1 MVEGSVKFYNV
12 KKRFGFIQGDDGKDY
27 FVHLSGIE
35 PGQRIKE
42 GDKVDFE
49 VASDER
55 GPKAMK
61 VKLVE

>member
-1 MVEGSVKFYNV
+1 MVEGSVKFYNI
-12 KKRFGFIQGDDGKDY
+12 KKRFGFIQGADGKDY

-49 VASDER
+49 VTSDER